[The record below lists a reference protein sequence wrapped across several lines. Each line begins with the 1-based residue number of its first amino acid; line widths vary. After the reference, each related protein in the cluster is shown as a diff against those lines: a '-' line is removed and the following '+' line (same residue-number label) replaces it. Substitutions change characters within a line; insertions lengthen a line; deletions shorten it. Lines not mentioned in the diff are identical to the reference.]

1 MSKEEIDVETDNGLE
16 VVGAGIGDSGCNTLQ
31 HHLRFQPAMSFND
44 WITNGM
50 THEPLPERT
59 NTWNSRQE
67 EPTFRKFSRNIFD
80 GELHSEKIVTLD
92 TVTS

>member
-1 MSKEEIDVETDNGLE
+1 MLADLILLTQQKMSKEEIYVETDNGLE
-16 VVGAGIGDSGCNTLQ
+16 VVGAGIGDSGFNTLQ

-59 NTWNSRQE
+59 NT
-67 EPTFRKFSRNIFD
+67 
-80 GELHSEKIVTLD
+80 
-92 TVTS
+92 

>member
-1 MSKEEIDVETDNGLE
+1 MCDVFEKHAFNTVLADLILLTQQKMSKEEIYVETDNGLE
-16 VVGAGIGDSGCNTLQ
+16 VVGAGIGNSGCNTLQ

-59 NTWNSRQE
+59 NT
-67 EPTFRKFSRNIFD
+67 
-80 GELHSEKIVTLD
+80 
-92 TVTS
+92 

>member
-1 MSKEEIDVETDNGLE
+1 MCDVFEKHAFNTVLADLILLTQQKMSKEEIYVETDNGLE

-59 NTWNSRQE
+59 NT
-67 EPTFRKFSRNIFD
+67 
-80 GELHSEKIVTLD
+80 
-92 TVTS
+92 

>member
-1 MSKEEIDVETDNGLE
+1 MCDVFEKHAFNTVLADLILLTQQKMSKEEIYVETDNGLE

-44 WITNGM
+44 WITNEM

-59 NTWNSRQE
+59 NT
-67 EPTFRKFSRNIFD
+67 
-80 GELHSEKIVTLD
+80 
-92 TVTS
+92 

>member
-1 MSKEEIDVETDNGLE
+1 MLADLILLTQQKMSKEEIYVETDNGLE

-31 HHLRFQPAMSFND
+31 HHLHFQPAMSFND

-59 NTWNSRQE
+59 NT
-67 EPTFRKFSRNIFD
+67 
-80 GELHSEKIVTLD
+80 
-92 TVTS
+92 

>member
-1 MSKEEIDVETDNGLE
+1 MCDVFEKHAFNTVLADLILLTQQKMSKEEIYVETDNGLE
-16 VVGAGIGDSGCNTLQ
+16 VVGAGIGDSGCSTLQ

-59 NTWNSRQE
+59 NT
-67 EPTFRKFSRNIFD
+67 
-80 GELHSEKIVTLD
+80 
-92 TVTS
+92 

>member
-1 MSKEEIDVETDNGLE
+1 MCDVFEKHAFNTVLADLILLTQQKMSKEEIDVETDNGLE

-50 THEPLPERT
+50 THERT
-59 NTWNSRQE
+59 NT
-67 EPTFRKFSRNIFD
+67 
-80 GELHSEKIVTLD
+80 
-92 TVTS
+92 

>member
-1 MSKEEIDVETDNGLE
+1 MCDVFEKHAFNTVLADLILLTQQKMSKEEIDVETDNGLE

-59 NTWNSRQE
+59 NT
-67 EPTFRKFSRNIFD
+67 
-80 GELHSEKIVTLD
+80 
-92 TVTS
+92 